1 MMKTD
6 LLIVKGPNL
15 NMLGQREPETYG
27 SDTLGDIEGACRQ
40 LCDELGL
47 SLRWFQSNIEGK
59 MVTAIQESAFD
70 NSPHPARGL
79 IINAAAYTHTSVAL
93 YDAVELF
100 QGPSIEVH
108 LSNTSARESF
118 RHHSFMS
125 LVCDGIIQGFGRDS
139 YLLAIRG
146 ISSKLAKAG

>member
-1 MMKTD
+1 
-6 LLIVKGPNL
+6 
-15 NMLGQREPETYG
+15 
-27 SDTLGDIEGACRQ
+27 
-40 LCDELGL
+40 
-47 SLRWFQSNIEGK
+47 LRWFQSNIEGE
-59 MVTAIQESAFD
+59 MVSAIQESAFD
-70 NSPHPARGL
+70 NSPQPARGL
-79 IINAAAYTHTSVAL
+79 IINAAAYTHTSLAL

-100 QGPSIEVH
+100 QGPSIEIH

-146 ISSKLAKAG
+146 ISSKLAKAS